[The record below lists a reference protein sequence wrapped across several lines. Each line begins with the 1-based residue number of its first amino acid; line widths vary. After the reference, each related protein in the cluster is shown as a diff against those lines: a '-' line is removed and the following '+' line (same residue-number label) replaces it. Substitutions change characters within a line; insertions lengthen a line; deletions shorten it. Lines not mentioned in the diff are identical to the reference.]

1 MILMNIPENLY
12 YSTEHEWVRV
22 EGEQAYIGITD
33 FAQEHLGDI
42 VFVELPEL
50 DTETAA
56 GEQVGVIESVKAV
69 STMFSPVSGM
79 IIGINEALEDAPEL
93 LNEDPYENH
102 ILVVQMNDL
111 SDLDALLTPV
121 KYAQLCEEEER
132 GGN

>member
-1 MILMNIPENLY
+1 MNIPENLY
-12 YSTEHEWVRV
+12 YSTEHEWVLV

-33 FAQEHLGDI
+33 FAQEHLGAI

-79 IIGINEALEDAPEL
+79 ITGINEALEDAPEL

-102 ILVVQMNDL
+102 ILVVQMSDPG
-111 SDLDALLTPV
+111 DLDALLTPV

-132 GGN
+132 GGK

>member
-1 MILMNIPENLY
+1 MNIPENLY

-50 DTETAA
+50 DTDTAA

-69 STMFSPVSGM
+69 SSMFSPVSGT
-79 IIGINEALEDAPEL
+79 ITGINEALEDAPEL
-93 LNEDPYENH
+93 LNEDPYENY
-102 ILVVQMNDL
+102 ILVVQMKDP
-111 SDLDALLTPV
+111 DELDALLTPV
-121 KYAQLCEEEER
+121 KYAQLCEEEEQ
-132 GGN
+132 GGK